1 MRASYTTVKTV
12 TLADIPLKKVDFI
25 VGGSAVGGSAVGG
38 TEVGL
43 LGQNCW
49 VRTSRKPCPT
59 ATLPWG

>member
-12 TLADIPLKKVDFI
+12 TLADIPLKKVDF
-25 VGGSAVGGSAVGG
+25 SVGGSAVGG
-38 TEVGL
+38 TEAGL
-43 LGQNCW
+43 LGQNSW